1 MNRTDYAR
9 QRQLDAIRAN
19 PSAALNSPY
28 SMTIARQG
36 GLDVQSLVATQ
47 QAQAAGFKSPEA
59 QSSNR
64 MARDILE
71 MKADAAGI
79 PYAEAYKAAGSD
91 LTNTDAIIK
100 AYQGIP
106 NQPVTPPGGD
116 GGGGGGGGDGGDG
129 GGSDYRDDADDIVSS
144 TDDLVAKIL
153 AGIPD
158 YSAQMQQLRDDM
170 AASQRTLAANMSI
183 ASRTPNLQIQPA
195 SGTPDTAGTQSF
207 RRRQRQFG
215 KTAGTVL
222 AGLNLGQPNTM
233 NV

>member
-1 MNRTDYAR
+1 MASLYAGG
-9 QRQLDAIRAN
+9 RAARY
-19 PSAALNSPY
+19 AAQNQP
-28 SMTIARQG
+28 QG
-36 GLDVQSLVATQ
+36 PVLSFAEQ
-47 QAQAAGFKSPEA
+47 QAQKAAESAGFKSPEA

-71 MKADAAGI
+71 MKASAAGI
-79 PYAEAYKAAGSD
+79 PYAEAYKAAGPD

-106 NQPVTPPGGD
+106 NQPVTPT
-116 GGGGGGGGDGGDG
+116 GGGESGGGEEG
-129 GGSDYRDDADDIVSS
+129 GGEEGGGTDYSGEASGIVSS